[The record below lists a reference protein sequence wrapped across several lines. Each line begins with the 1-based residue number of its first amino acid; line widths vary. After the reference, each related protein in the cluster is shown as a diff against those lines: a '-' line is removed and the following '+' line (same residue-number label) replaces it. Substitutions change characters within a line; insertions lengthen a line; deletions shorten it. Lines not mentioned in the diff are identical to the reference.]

1 MIRQRQCL
9 KRINIDF
16 LFVYLSCCW
25 RVSHQT
31 CLLALLS
38 AFIQFHFSTFTEATS
53 KYNLGHWTFL
63 VNRSKKSFND
73 TGRPHSIFRKINFW
87 DFFVSFTL
95 YDKRKYFPRF
105 NSGKR
110 QCSSSR
116 RNRNS
121 LDQFSDGIRSK
132 CLLQINERPNA
143 KSVYSTSP
151 ALKEISSWTEDFWY
165 TIDASTFRK
174 IARKVKVNALNK
186 YNVAEWK

>member
-1 MIRQRQCL
+1 M
-9 KRINIDF
+9 
-16 LFVYLSCCW
+16 
-25 RVSHQT
+25 
-31 CLLALLS
+31 
-38 AFIQFHFSTFTEATS
+38 
-53 KYNLGHWTFL
+53 
-63 VNRSKKSFND
+63 
-73 TGRPHSIFRKINFW
+73 
-87 DFFVSFTL
+87 

-174 IARKVKVNALNK
+174 IARKVKVNAGESSSLSLSLSFSYTQFLSLSYFAFPHTHTHSLSLLFLSLTSQVLSLSLSLSLCLFSLFHILSRLHTK
-186 YNVAEWK
+186 RTIRLAL